1 MSGYTNDGAL
11 AYRRYLIYVGFTAGP
26 IAMLG
31 ALQLNYFTL
40 YATDEL
46 LIAPAV
52 VGTIFAIARIYDGV
66 TDLLIGWWSDQ
77 REGRSGRRRPLLIIS
92 AGSFIVLPLLWLPPI
107 SLDGIALIAFFAVA
121 LLAFE
126 TFSTLY
132 NVPFISM
139 GIEVART
146 PKKRAFAIVVDRA
159 VGIVG
164 LVGGLA
170 LMQFLIN
177 SDDARATLPPF
188 ILGLAVIL
196 FLTTI
201 GFGLALRELPLKQEG
216 DERTPFRLLREMWS
230 IRYYRQFMAV
240 VCAETFCYASIGFG
254 AVYVMQYVVER
265 PELTILIFLT
275 YFVLQYLTPMLWYR
289 LIPRFG
295 LVKVW
300 LYGQYLWF
308 LAFLL
313 FPLVLIFGLPAFWL
327 MAALGGIASA
337 AGICAGR
344 AVLGDIVDYDAH
356 RSKRQRQGIYTTT
369 FLLAGKIVSAAAV
382 FALGWL
388 LELSG
393 YVPGANQNTAVI
405 AAISLSVSALP
416 LIAVTCSILILRRYD
431 FYTTTEKS
439 DGLREALPLDGRPTA
454 VS

>member
-1 MSGYTNDGAL
+1 
-11 AYRRYLIYVGFTAGP
+11 
-26 IAMLG
+26 
-31 ALQLNYFTL
+31 
-40 YATDEL
+40 
-46 LIAPAV
+46 
-52 VGTIFAIARIYDGV
+52 
-66 TDLLIGWWSDQ
+66 
-77 REGRSGRRRPLLIIS
+77 
-92 AGSFIVLPLLWLPPI
+92 
-107 SLDGIALIAFFAVA
+107 
-121 LLAFE
+121 
-126 TFSTLY
+126 
-132 NVPFISM
+132 
-139 GIEVART
+139 
-146 PKKRAFAIVVDRA
+146 
-159 VGIVG
+159 
-164 LVGGLA
+164 
-170 LMQFLIN
+170 
-177 SDDARATLPPF
+177 
-188 ILGLAVIL
+188 
-196 FLTTI
+196 
-201 GFGLALRELPLKQEG
+201 
-216 DERTPFRLLREMWS
+216 
-230 IRYYRQFMAV
+230 
-240 VCAETFCYASIGFG
+240 
-254 AVYVMQYVVER
+254 MQYVVER

-454 VS
+454 VR